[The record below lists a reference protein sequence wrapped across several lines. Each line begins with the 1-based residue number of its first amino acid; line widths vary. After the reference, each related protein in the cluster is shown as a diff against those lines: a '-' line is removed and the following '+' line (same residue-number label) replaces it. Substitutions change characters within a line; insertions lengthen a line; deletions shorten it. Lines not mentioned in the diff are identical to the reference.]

1 MTLTLFF
8 LRKFGLTKYLA
19 QSYSELG
26 IELLDF
32 FVKYEKFNKNLTR
45 GKYNKICR
53 MIYQNFVEIMN
64 KDITDEIF
72 LLESVGANIEST
84 KLHYNTNSI
93 VKFSEFIIHKCSD
106 EIESTVKLQK
116 AKKFLN
122 LYKQQLLKDDVRE
135 ELNRWNLFCHFISN
149 HTIRLNDKLIT
160 ENEKTVN
167 QLIEMGLV
175 IKFEENVILNLNYI
189 NFSDKFNKYFGISL
203 ENYSVEL
210 QGIIEARDRIEVNQ
224 NEIPKIKVST
234 NAEKAPLVPISLE
247 RFLVTD
253 FKDKEIF
260 ILKLSGLTL
269 QEIGDRYNITRERV
283 RQRLKKVLSK
293 LPLISEIEEYKDVF
307 CKYEIT
313 KDLFERVFN
322 ADDRVY
328 ELLNLVCKKG
338 KLDFADYIINNDFD
352 SEIKDFVLRKKR
364 KIQISDK
371 VRRATKINALEE
383 VLKDN
388 IDTQAYFTPEEI
400 WYLYNEYVKDYQSLR
415 ISNLRSLLALADRS
429 LHIIK
434 SINEG
439 YRYFHYDNT
448 IEISDKLID
457 LFKDLEL
464 GPYNMDFIYSSN
476 YEFLSSIGFND
487 GSELHNFLLKSGIKI
502 PFVNLGRNP
511 EFVYGPKSKKEYLLN
526 EIMLN
531 SGKSFDKFVDELN
544 NRFGLQKNS
553 IASYLW
559 TEFPEYL
566 QKGMIIFDKED
577 YSLLKEKLGIYLTE
591 GIYIK
596 DDFIKILKDKLDFKD
611 ITPKLIFDLGFLDRG
626 ALIISN
632 KYKSAKDALKNKIL
646 ENKMFTPDENPIYK
660 TNDYYSTLYSLEKEF
675 RVLKVGESCY
685 LNTDILYNRDFSF
698 EVLSSFIGKVEQF
711 VNDGTYFTIRQLLDS
726 GFCHKI
732 LDYGFELITMDRL
745 IGFSDKVTSVN
756 MSFPTL
762 YFKGEKRTMTDFL
775 VDQLLEVGKIGIED
789 FTDDLNQKYSLNLD
803 EDNVKYRLLEH
814 GVFYSQELGKL
825 YIYKD
830 DYLDEVYG
838 K

>member
-19 QSYSELG
+19 QSYSESGL
-26 IELLDF
+26 ELLDF
-32 FVKYEKFNKNLTR
+32 FVKYEKFNKNLTI

-53 MIYQNFVEIMN
+53 LIYQNFVEIMS

-72 LLESVGANIEST
+72 LLESVGANIESN

-93 VKFSEFIIHKCSD
+93 VKFSEFIIHKYSD

-116 AKKFLN
+116 AKKFLD

-149 HTIRLNDKLIT
+149 NSIRFNDELIT
-160 ENEKTVN
+160 ENEKAVN
-167 QLIEMGLV
+167 QLIELGLV
-175 IKFEENVILNLNYI
+175 FKFEEKIILNINYL
-189 NFSDKFNKYFGISL
+189 NFSDKFKKHFGISL
-203 ENYSVEL
+203 DNYSVEL
-210 QGIIEARDRIEVNQ
+210 QSIVKAQNRIEVNQ
-224 NEIPKIKVST
+224 DEIQKIKVST

-260 ILKLSGLTL
+260 ILKLNGLTL
-269 QEIGDRYNITRERV
+269 QEIGDRYNLTRERV
-283 RQRLKKVLSK
+283 RQRIKKVLSK
-293 LPLISEIEEYKDVF
+293 LPLISEVEEYEDVF

-322 ADDRVY
+322 ADVRVY

-338 KLDFADYIINNDFD
+338 KLDFDEYIINNDYD

-364 KIQISDK
+364 KILISDK
-371 VRRATKINALEE
+371 VRRATKVNALEE

-388 IDTQAYFTPEEI
+388 INTQAFFTPEEI
-400 WYLYNEYVKDYQSLR
+400 WYLYNEYVRDYQNLR

-434 SINEG
+434 SLNKG
-439 YRYFHYDNT
+439 YRYFHYENT

-531 SGKSFDKFVDELN
+531 SGKSFDKFVNELN

-566 QKGMIIFDKED
+566 QNGMIIFDKED

-646 ENKMFTPDENPIYK
+646 ENKLFTPDENPIYK

-726 GFCHKI
+726 GFRHNI